1 MKKILKKISYLIPD
15 KLYLSL
21 KYRFKMKRKI
31 NWKNPKTYNEKLQW
45 LKLYDRNPLYTKLV
59 DKYEVKKYVSTIIG
73 DEYIIPTIGIY
84 NSFDEIDFDK
94 MPSQFVIKCT
104 HDSGGIVI
112 CKDKKTFDKKTA
124 KKKIEK
130 SLKNNFYSSHR
141 EWPYKNVKPRI
152 IIEKYLEDKK
162 YKELRDYKFFCFSG
176 DVKIMFVAS
185 NRQKKGDTY
194 FDFYDTNFN
203 HLDIINGHPNS
214 PNKIEKPRNFDKM
227 IYLSKVLSKGLKH
240 VRVDFY
246 EVDGKV
252 YFGEMTFFDGSG
264 FDKIEPEIW
273 DYKLGNMLNID
284 QIYKRTSGKSQ

>member
-162 YKELRDYKFFCFSG
+162 YKELRDYKIYTFNGCPEM
-176 DVKIMFVAS
+176 MFIAAG
-185 NRQKKGDTY
+185 RQEGKTTADYYDK
-194 FDFYDTNFN
+194 DFKYLDFTWGYP
-203 HLDIINGHPNS
+203 HLKEKN
-214 PNKIEKPRNFDKM
+214 EKPRNFELMFKLAQKLAEN
-227 IYLSKVLSKGLKH
+227 IVQ

-252 YFGEMTFFDGSG
+252 YFGEMTFFHWAG
-264 FDKIEPEIW
+264 FVPFIPEYW
-273 DYKLGNMLNID
+273 DYKLGDMLKI
-284 QIYKRTSGKSQ
+284 KSE